1 MARFRLADPATADLK
16 AILETSE
23 ARWGPAARLRYQALL
38 GAAMR
43 RVAAEPAGPTTL
55 ARDDLA
61 LGLRSFHLRHAR
73 EAIAGGPGGP
83 GGQVANPVHVLYYR
97 VPRPGLVEI
106 VRVLHERAD
115 PVRHLEAGEEG

>member
-1 MARFRLADPATADLK
+1 MARFRLAEPAQADLK

-23 ARWGPAARLRYQALL
+23 ARWGPAARLRYRALL

-43 RVAAEPAGPTTL
+43 RVAAEPAGRSTL

-61 LGLRSFHLRHAR
+61 PGLRSFHLRHAR
-73 EAIAGGPGGP
+73 AAGPEGP

-97 VPRPGLVEI
+97 VPQPGLVEI

-115 PVRHLEAGEEG
+115 PVRHLDAGEEG